1 MLPVINVGF
10 QVLPQVPGGDTYAVV
25 DRAIEVVQK
34 SGVKY
39 EVGPMETTMEGDM
52 DELLEIVK
60 QAIQECIGAGAK
72 SVMTF
77 VKIDYVPEGVTMEE
91 KVGKYRNVPV

>member
-1 MLPVINVGF
+1 MLPVINVSF
-10 QVLPQVPGGDTYAVV
+10 QVLPQVPDGNTYAVV
-25 DRAIEVVQK
+25 DRAIEVVQN

-52 DELLEIVK
+52 DQLLEIVRR
-60 QAIQECIGAGAK
+60 AIHECIGAGAK
-72 SVMTF
+72 RVMTI

-91 KVGKYRNVPV
+91 KEGKYRNVPV